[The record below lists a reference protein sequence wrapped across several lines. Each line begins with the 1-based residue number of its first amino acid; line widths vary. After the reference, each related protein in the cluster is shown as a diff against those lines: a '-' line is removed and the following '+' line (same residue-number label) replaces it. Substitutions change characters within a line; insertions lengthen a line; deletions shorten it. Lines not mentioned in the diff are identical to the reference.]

1 VVVLCSVI
9 RTEGGTQ
16 WFVRARVACLN
27 AAGAG
32 QKTMLQHGQW
42 TVQFADGT
50 YSGDLRGG
58 QPHGRGKFMRHDR
71 AGYEGEW
78 SEGKMDGRDTY
89 TYPG

>member
-1 VVVLCSVI
+1 
-9 RTEGGTQ
+9 
-16 WFVRARVACLN
+16 
-27 AAGAG
+27 
-32 QKTMLQHGQW
+32 MLQHGQW